1 MFSFD
6 YQAQIIS
13 GNAQSMFTV
22 SGLTLLTGSRKLD
35 NETRRHHELDVRII
49 DTLLLHH
56 ATTGANRT
64 TTTTSTP
71 AALRYA
77 TCKLHITVQDMND
90 NRPVVND
97 IELAVYEKVERLL
110 LVGDERVTG
119 DGVPI
124 ANAIAIDQDHINKLS
139 YSIVGVRLLS
149 GTSRRKPL
157 NSNSNSSSSSQ
168 LLAKSFRM
176 NATNGNL
183 YVVGDESEST
193 SSGVEMPCEAPCT
206 IQVFSFN
213 LILYDKQMSKINN
226 PSD

>member
-1 MFSFD
+1 
-6 YQAQIIS
+6 
-13 GNAQSMFTV
+13 MFTV

-90 NRPVVND
+90 NRPLVND

-110 LVGDERVTG
+110 LVGDRATV
-119 DGVPI
+119 
-124 ANAIAIDQDHINKLS
+124 S
-139 YSIVGVRLLS
+139 RLRTRS
-149 GTSRRKPL
+149 PSTR
-157 NSNSNSSSSSQ
+157 
-168 LLAKSFRM
+168 
-176 NATNGNL
+176 TT
-183 YVVGDESEST
+183 ST
-193 SSGVEMPCEAPCT
+193 S
-206 IQVFSFN
+206 
-213 LILYDKQMSKINN
+213 
-226 PSD
+226 